1 MRKYLSI
8 SVLLV
13 SFMLFAHCTS
23 TKNIP
28 ISQDRYEGM
37 EIFTSQ
43 VPINRNFQE
52 IRIIQVTGGWLSWP
66 RTKMNRLVRQAKKA
80 GANGLINVKY
90 NTIDG
95 ENRLT
100 GTAVQF
106 L

>member
-1 MRKYLSI
+1 MRKYFSF

-13 SFMLFAHCTS
+13 SMLLFASCTS
-23 TKNIP
+23 TRSIP
-28 ISQDRYEGM
+28 ISEAKYEGM
-37 EIFTSQ
+37 EIFTSN
-43 VPINRNFQE
+43 VPLGRDFQE
-52 IRIIQVTGGWLSWP
+52 IRIIQVTGGWLAGP

-90 NTIDG
+90 DTIDG

-100 GTAVQF
+100 GTAVRF